1 MPSVF
6 EPEWDV
12 ERDEGP
18 FHWRRA
24 FVARQAGSRRLGASL
39 FELVPGGATFPLHAH
54 YVNEELIVV
63 LSGEPTLTAGDG
75 GRRRLAPGEVVA
87 CPVGPAGAHRLDNET
102 AEPVRVLIVST
113 MQSPETNLML
123 EDGTYWL
130 HDWGGV
136 EPDFEGLDVRMRPLE

>member
-39 FELVPGGATFPLHAH
+39 FELVPGGATFPLPAH

-63 LSGEPTLTAGDG
+63 LSGEPTPTAGDG

-87 CPVGPAGAHRLDNET
+87 CPVGPAAAPAVAET
-102 AEPVRVLIVST
+102 ERAMAAALR
-113 MQSPETNLML
+113 
-123 EDGTYWL
+123 
-130 HDWGGV
+130 
-136 EPDFEGLDVRMRPLE
+136 